1 MYVRLKQLL
10 LNIMKHEIF
19 SGHKSVDNFIDVKSK
34 VVLAIKAMM

>member
-19 SGHKSVDNFIDVKSK
+19 GGHKSVDNFINVKLK
-34 VVLAIKAMM
+34 VVFAIKAMM